1 MLLLDE
7 TLSMNQHQQKR
18 PTAAT
23 STHTNNNHQQSQNVS
38 SEASAMDQSSSSTSP
53 MYDVDHL
60 ATFVIES
67 KHGLLKAED
76 GMRRLRYMEKSE
88 GIWPMECRMMID
100 KRNVYIIEKQTNVS
114 KYNKQQT
121 K

>member
-1 MLLLDE
+1 
-7 TLSMNQHQQKR
+7 MNQQQQQQR
-18 PTAAT
+18 RQTAAVAPPPPP
-23 STHTNNNHQQSQNVS
+23 SNNKNNQKQQQNVS

-53 MYDVDHL
+53 LYDVDHL
-60 ATFVIES
+60 ATFIIEG

-100 KRNVYIIEKQTNVS
+100 KHNLYIIEKQTNVS
-114 KYNKQQT
+114 
-121 K
+121 